1 MILNTQSFFIIQTQM
16 LQMFFLYTLSLTTQQ
31 QLAIDLIH
39 LFLITINTIYE
50 ILY

>member
-1 MILNTQSFFIIQTQM
+1 MILNTQSFFIIQT
-16 LQMFFLYTLSLTTQQ
+16 QMFFLYTLSLTTQQ